1 MVKLAE
7 AIDTTQTKFMFLE
20 LQQTPDIELLQAI
33 RKLAQK
39 RAMTII
45 LGIALPDELI
55 VPPSQEELSQD
66 IDFQKSTLI
75 WSWVFIFRSIME
87 LPPNRESR

>member
-1 MVKLAE
+1 MQYLPDMVKLAE
-7 AIDTTQTKFMFLE
+7 AIDTTQTKFLFLE

-75 WSWVFIFRSIME
+75 
-87 LPPNRESR
+87 